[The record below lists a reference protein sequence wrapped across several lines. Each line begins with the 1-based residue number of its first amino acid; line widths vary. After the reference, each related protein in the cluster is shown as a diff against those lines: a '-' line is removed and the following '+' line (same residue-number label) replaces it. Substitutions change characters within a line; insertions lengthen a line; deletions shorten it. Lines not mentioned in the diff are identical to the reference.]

1 MLNKLAALSV
11 IAMTPPGSVTLD
23 QVLLT
28 CDLVRDLLEAEDAY
42 IIRAGDPY
50 FIRLGDD
57 ADPRQY
63 EVKQRGYW
71 LAWRELAGNMQSPA
85 SVFTVADRLVVNP
98 APLARDIPATH
109 IGSILPGD
117 ESNSEM
123 LIIRGNYP
131 NGLTQDQVD
140 LMTIVRPLL
149 ACLASS
155 FLDSQRQA
163 RLGSQLGALADVAE
177 AFSRADEMDT
187 VLTSL
192 ATALAKA
199 SAIDWV
205 TINLVDAE
213 IEQVVERALSF
224 ARHSGTETAA
234 QSRTGSTSG
243 NLDVAVIRHMAAT
256 GKPYLV
262 PDVFD
267 PDETLAMDDD
277 LRRYY
282 ERAHILSTASFPIS
296 FQEKVLGAVRFS
308 SSSLREFGAS
318 EVEFLKALVSQ
329 AANTVAGLQMNRD
342 LRDVNAELERASL
355 TSLELAMKAEASA
368 RAKSE
373 FIANTSHEI
382 RTPMNGVIGMTSLL
396 LDTNLDSEQREYVET
411 VRDSADALL
420 TVINDILDFS
430 KLEAGKMSFEAIDF
444 NLRNTIEEV
453 ANLLAPTAQKKG
465 VEFTVSTTPPIFH
478 WQLRGDP
485 GRLRQV
491 LTNLIGNA
499 LKFTERGEI
508 SVSASVVSEN
518 ESGVVV
524 RLAVADTGIG
534 ISKERQA
541 AIFESFTQADGTSTR
556 KYGGTGLGLTIT
568 KQIAELMGGSIH
580 VESEPGVGSVFSVVI
595 PLGRQASIER
605 VPSLHDSN
613 LSGRTVLFVDDN
625 ATNRRIL
632 REQLTSWGCLPLEA
646 ESGADALR
654 ILDALSSVSLVL
666 MDMQMPGMD
675 GHETTGRIKQITG
688 YANIPVV
695 LLSSAGALRAEA
707 VAEGG
712 FAAALVKPVRQSA
725 LYNTLVEV
733 LQPAMRVLETNVPA
747 PEPGAAVDLGLRV
760 LLVEDNAINQK
771 VASSMLVRWGCEVD
785 VVGNGQL
792 ALDAL
797 EIADYDMVM
806 MDCHMPAMDGYEATS
821 AIRGREAATGAR
833 HMPIVAMTAN
843 ALAGD
848 RERCIAA
855 GMDDYVRKPVNTE
868 ELFAALRRWAPVK
881 PPAEREAPSIL
892 ALAVLDRVQLLEAC
906 GGDGDLVAEIAA
918 EFVSTAP
925 TALKAVNAAL
935 TAGDVTALE
944 AAAHSLKGSCW
955 AIGATA
961 LGATLQ
967 EVESVGKSG
976 DLALAAQNFETAG
989 AQLSDLLQA
998 LSPTESEQAA

>member
-1 MLNKLAALSV
+1 MLHKLAELSV
-11 IAMTPPGSVTLD
+11 LAMTPSGAVRLEE
-23 QVLLT
+23 VLLT
-28 CDLVRDLLEAEDAY
+28 CELVRELLEAQDVY

-57 ADPRQY
+57 GDPRQY

-71 LAWRELAGNMQSPA
+71 LAWKELAENMRLPA
-85 SVFTVADRLVVNP
+85 GLFTVTDRLVVEA
-98 APLARDIPATH
+98 APLAAGVPATH

-117 ESNSEM
+117 ESNSEI
-123 LIIRGNYP
+123 LIIRGDYP
-131 NGLTQDQVD
+131 QGLTQDQVD
-140 LMTIVRPLL
+140 LTTTVRPLL
-149 ACLASS
+149 ACLANS
-155 FLDSQRQA
+155 FLDSERQA

-199 SAIDWV
+199 SGIDWV
-205 TINLVDAE
+205 TIHLVDAE
-213 IEQVVERALSF
+213 VERIVERALSL

-234 QSRTGSTSG
+234 ESRAGATSG
-243 NLDVAVIRHMAAT
+243 HLDLAVIRHMGET
-256 GKPYLV
+256 RQPYLV

-267 PDETLAMDDD
+267 RDETLVMDDD
-277 LRRYY
+277 RRRYY

-296 FQEKVLGAVRFS
+296 FQDRVLGAVGFS
-308 SSSLREFGAS
+308 SSSKREFGAS

-342 LRDVNAELERASL
+342 LRDANAELEQASL

-382 RTPMNGVIGMTSLL
+382 RTPMNGVMGMTSLL
-396 LDTNLDSEQREYVET
+396 LETDLDSEQREYVET

-430 KLEAGKMSFEAIDF
+430 KLEAGKMTFEVIDF

-453 ANLLAPTAQKKG
+453 ANLLAPSAQKKG
-465 VEFTVSTTPPIFH
+465 VEFTVCTTPPIFH

-508 SVSASVVSEN
+508 SVSASIVSE
-518 ESGVVV
+518 SASDVMV

-556 KYGGTGLGLTIT
+556 KYGGTGLGLTIC
-568 KQIAELMGGSIH
+568 KQIAELMGGSIN
-580 VESEPGVGSVFSVVI
+580 VESQRGVGSVFSVVV
-595 PLGRQASIER
+595 PLARQMTAAAPARAE
-605 VPSLHDSN
+605 SN
-613 LSGRTVLFVDDN
+613 LRGRTVLFVDDN

-632 REQLTSWGCLPLEA
+632 REQLTSWGCFPLEA
-646 ESGADALR
+646 ESGADALA
-654 ILDALSSVSLVL
+654 ILRTVSSVSLVL

-675 GHETTGRIKQITG
+675 GQEATERLKQLPG
-688 YANIPVV
+688 YAGVPVV
-695 LLSSAGALRAEA
+695 LLSSAGSLRAEDVTA
-707 VAEGG
+707 GG
-712 FAAALVKPVRQSA
+712 FSAALVKPVRQSA

-733 LQPAMRVLETNVPA
+733 LQPAARATEAPKAVPL
-747 PEPGAAVDLGLRV
+747 PGGPIRLGLRV

-771 VASSMLVRWGCEVD
+771 VASRMLTRWGCEVD
-785 VVGNGQL
+785 IVANGQL

-797 EIADYDMVM
+797 SANSYHLVM
-806 MDCHMPAMDGYEATS
+806 MDCHMPVMDGFEATA
-821 AIRGREAATGAR
+821 AIRSREKRTGQ

-855 GMDDYVRKPVNTE
+855 GMDDYVRKPVKPE
-868 ELFAALRRWAPVK
+868 DLLEALRRWGGMRQAAKLANLPG
-881 PPAEREAPSIL
+881 A
-892 ALAVLDRVQLLEAC
+892 ALAVFDPGQLLQAC
-906 GGDGDLVAEIAA
+906 GGDDELAGEITA
-918 EFVSTAP
+918 EFASTAP
-925 TALKAVNAAL
+925 AAFDSVASAIAGANFGALV
-935 TAGDVTALE
+935 
-944 AAAHSLKGSCW
+944 AAAHNLKGSCW
-955 AIGATA
+955 AIGAAA

-967 EVESVGKSG
+967 ELELMGKAG
-976 DLALAAQNFETAG
+976 DLSNAGETLRVARAQLAELLIALASRTIER
-989 AQLSDLLQA
+989 
-998 LSPTESEQAA
+998 AA

>member
-1 MLNKLAALSV
+1 MLHKLAELSV
-11 IAMTPPGSVTLD
+11 LAMTPPGAVTLEE
-23 QVLLT
+23 VLHT
-28 CDLVRDLLEAEDAY
+28 CGLVCELLEAQDVY

-57 ADPRQY
+57 GDPRQY

-71 LAWRELAGNMQSPA
+71 LAWKELAENMHSPA
-85 SVFTVADRLVVNP
+85 SMFTVSDRLVKDP
-98 APLARDIPATH
+98 FPLAVGMPATH

-131 NGLTQDQVD
+131 SGLTQDQVD
-140 LMTIVRPLL
+140 LTTTVRPLL
-149 ACLASS
+149 ACLTSS

-199 SAIDWV
+199 AGIDWV
-205 TINLVDAE
+205 TINLVDAG
-213 IEQVVERALSF
+213 IAQVIERALSF

-234 QSRTGSTSG
+234 QSRTGSSSG
-243 NLDVAVIRHMAAT
+243 HLDLAVIRRMAKT
-256 GKPYLV
+256 RKPYLV

-267 PDETLAMDDD
+267 QRETLAMDDD

-282 ERAHILSTASFPIS
+282 ERAHILSTASFAIT

-308 SSSLREFGAS
+308 SSSKRDFGAP

-342 LRDVNAELERASL
+342 LRDANAELEQASL
-355 TSLELAMKAEASA
+355 TSLELAMEAEASA

-396 LDTNLDSEQREYVET
+396 LDTNLDVEQREYVET

-430 KLEAGKMSFEAIDF
+430 KLEAGKMTFEVIDF

-453 ANLLAPTAQKKG
+453 ANLLAPAAQKKG

-478 WQLRGDP
+478 WQLCGDP

-508 SVSASVVSEN
+508 SVSASIVSE
-518 ESGVVV
+518 SASDVMV

-534 ISKERQA
+534 ISKDRQA

-556 KYGGTGLGLTIT
+556 KYGGTGLGLTIS
-568 KQIAELMGGSIH
+568 KQIAELMGGSIN
-580 VESEPGVGSVFSVVI
+580 VESEPGVGSVFSVVV
-595 PLGRQASIER
+595 PLARQMTAAAPAPAE
-605 VPSLHDSN
+605 SN
-613 LSGRTVLFVDDN
+613 LRGRTVLFVDDN

-632 REQLTSWGCLPLEA
+632 REQLTSWGCFPLEA
-646 ESGADALR
+646 ESGADALA
-654 ILDALSSVSLVL
+654 ILRTVSSVSLVL

-675 GHETTGRIKQITG
+675 GQEATERLKQLPG
-688 YANIPVV
+688 YAGVPVV
-695 LLSSAGALRAEA
+695 LLSSAGSLRAEDVTA
-707 VAEGG
+707 GG
-712 FAAALVKPVRQSA
+712 FSAALVKPVRQSS

-733 LQPAMRVLETNVPA
+733 LQPAGRA
-747 PEPGAAVDLGLRV
+747 PEAPPAVLLPGAPMRLGLRV
-760 LLVEDNAINQK
+760 LLAEDNAINQK
-771 VASSMLVRWGCEVD
+771 VASRMLTRWGCEVD
-785 VVGNGQL
+785 IVADGQS

-797 EIADYDMVM
+797 SANRYDLVM
-806 MDCHMPAMDGYEATS
+806 MDCHMPVMDGYEATA
-821 AIRGREAATGAR
+821 AIRSREKHTGQ

-855 GMDDYVRKPVNTE
+855 GMDDYVRKPVKPKD
-868 ELFAALRRWAPVK
+868 LLDALRRWGGMRQA
-881 PPAEREAPSIL
+881 AELANSRWP
-892 ALAVLDRVQLLEAC
+892 ALAVFDPRQLLEAC
-906 GGDGDLVAEIAA
+906 GGDHELAGEITA
-918 EFVSTAP
+918 EFASTAP
-925 TALKAVNAAL
+925 AAFDSVASAIAGANFGALA
-935 TAGDVTALE
+935 
-944 AAAHSLKGSCW
+944 AAAHNLKGSCW
-955 AIGATA
+955 AIGAA
-961 LGATLQ
+961 AFGATLQ
-967 EVESVGKSG
+967 ELELMGKAG
-976 DLALAAQNFETAG
+976 DLSNAGQTLRVARAQLAELLMALASRTIER
-989 AQLSDLLQA
+989 
-998 LSPTESEQAA
+998 AA

>member
-1 MLNKLAALSV
+1 MLHKLAELSV
-11 IAMTPPGSVTLD
+11 LAMTPPGAVTLED
-23 QVLLT
+23 VLLT
-28 CDLVRDLLEAEDAY
+28 CELVCELLEAQDVY

-57 ADPRQY
+57 GDPRQY

-71 LAWRELAGNMQSPA
+71 LAWKELAENMHSPA
-85 SVFTVADRLVVNP
+85 SMFTVRDRLVKDP
-98 APLARDIPATH
+98 SPLAPGMPTTH

-131 NGLTQDQVD
+131 SGLTQDQVD
-140 LMTIVRPLL
+140 LTVTVRPLL
-149 ACLASS
+149 ACLTSS

-199 SAIDWV
+199 AGIDWV
-205 TINLVDAE
+205 TINLVDAG
-213 IEQVVERALSF
+213 IDQVIERALSF

-234 QSRTGSTSG
+234 QSRTGSSSG
-243 NLDVAVIRHMAAT
+243 HLDLAVIRRMAET
-256 GKPYLV
+256 RKPYLV

-267 PDETLAMDDD
+267 PGETLAMDDD

-282 ERAHILSTASFPIS
+282 ERAHILSTASFAIT

-308 SSSLREFGAS
+308 SSSRRDFGAP

-342 LRDVNAELERASL
+342 LRDANAELEQASL

-396 LDTNLDSEQREYVET
+396 LDTNLDVEQREYVET

-430 KLEAGKMSFEAIDF
+430 KLEAGKMTFEVIDF

-508 SVSASVVSEN
+508 SVSASIVSE
-518 ESGVVV
+518 SGSDVMV

-556 KYGGTGLGLTIT
+556 KYGGTGLGLTIC
-568 KQIAELMGGSIH
+568 KQIAELMGGSIN
-580 VESEPGVGSVFSVVI
+580 VESEPGVGSVFSVVV
-595 PLGRQASIER
+595 PLARQMTAAAPAPAE
-605 VPSLHDSN
+605 SN
-613 LSGRTVLFVDDN
+613 LRGRTVLFVDDN

-632 REQLTSWGCLPLEA
+632 REQLTSWGCVPLEA
-646 ESGADALR
+646 ESGADALA
-654 ILDALSSVSLVL
+654 ILRTVSSVSLVL

-675 GHETTGRIKQITG
+675 GQEATERLKQLPG
-688 YANIPVV
+688 YAGVPVV
-695 LLSSAGALRAEA
+695 LLSSAGSLRGEDVTA
-707 VAEGG
+707 GG
-712 FAAALVKPVRQSA
+712 FSAALVKPVRQSA

-733 LQPAMRVLETNVPA
+733 LQPAARATEGPTAVLL
-747 PEPGAAVDLGLRV
+747 PGAPIRLGLRV

-771 VASSMLVRWGCEVD
+771 VASRMLTRWGCEVD
-785 VVGNGQL
+785 TVADGQS
-792 ALDAL
+792 ALDGLSANS
-797 EIADYDMVM
+797 YDLVM
-806 MDCHMPAMDGYEATS
+806 MDCHMPVMDGYEATA
-821 AIRGREAATGAR
+821 AIRSREKRTGQ

-855 GMDDYVRKPVNTE
+855 GMDDYVRKPVNPGD
-868 ELFAALRRWAPVK
+868 LLDALRRWGGMRQAAELANLPG
-881 PPAEREAPSIL
+881 PAL
-892 ALAVLDRVQLLEAC
+892 TVLNPEQLLEAC
-906 GGDGDLVAEIAA
+906 GGDHELAGEITA
-918 EFVSTAP
+918 EFASTAP
-925 TALKAVNAAL
+925 AAFDSVASAIAGANFGALV
-935 TAGDVTALE
+935 
-944 AAAHSLKGSCW
+944 AAAHNLKGSCW
-955 AIGATA
+955 AIGAAA

-967 EVESVGKSG
+967 ELELMGKAG
-976 DLALAAQNFETAG
+976 DLSNAGETLRVARAQLAELLMALASRTIER
-989 AQLSDLLQA
+989 
-998 LSPTESEQAA
+998 AA